1 MYGIKTLAQAEAALA
16 DAQFCLVEAASKG
29 THRLADRVA
38 DVEEW
43 RGVVSV
49 FAEWERGLEYL
60 RSELSDDMSGKDRR
74 QRVELEKWKL
84 LTRMALRGAD
94 DSWSGRGN
102 DAKRSF
108 HDGRLKA
115 LSHLETKLSYDE
127 D

>member
-1 MYGIKTLAQAEAALA
+1 MYGIKTAKDAEAMLASCQEALI
-16 DAQFCLVEAASKG
+16 AAATES

-43 RGVVSV
+43 RGILSV
-49 FAEWERGLEYL
+49 MAEWERGLEWMA
-60 RSELSDDMSGKDRR
+60 EHVEADRI
-74 QRVELEKWKL
+74 QLEKWKL
-84 LTRMALRGAD
+84 ITRMALRGAD

-115 LSHLETKLSYDE
+115 LSRLETSLAYADDE
-127 D
+127 TGA